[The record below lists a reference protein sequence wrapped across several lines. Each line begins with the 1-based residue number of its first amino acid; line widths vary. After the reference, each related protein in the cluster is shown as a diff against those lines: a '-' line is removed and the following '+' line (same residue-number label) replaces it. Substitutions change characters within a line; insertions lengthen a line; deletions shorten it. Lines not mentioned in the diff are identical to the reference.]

1 MNGKP
6 YTIFTLKLQGLIV
19 DSPDKLKYITQCF
32 ERIVNEKVFET
43 KNGRV
48 VLNFNNGTLMD
59 IWREE
64 KLWKRKKVDKD

>member
-1 MNGKP
+1 MNEKP